1 MGSSSGGKT
10 GSEADYVGNSGGT
23 GKTKA
28 AMMAKKV
35 LVWKVAGVSA
45 TWQPLADGW
54 CAGPDEAG
62 PHEAGPDGAL
72 TSGGDGDGGDC
83 A

>member
-1 MGSSSGGKT
+1 M
-10 GSEADYVGNSGGT
+10 GNSGGT

-72 TSGGDGDGGDC
+72 TSGGDGDGGDR

>member
-1 MGSSSGGKT
+1 MRLSGH
-10 GSEADYVGNSGGT
+10 
-23 GKTKA
+23 
-28 AMMAKKV
+28 
-35 LVWKVAGVSA
+35 WAGCG
-45 TWQPLADGW
+45 LADGW

-83 A
+83 SVEAAGG